1 MEEEEEKLG
10 REKRIDRQCRDVSL
24 SRRPLQVNGD
34 RGVGIKCEPGFGL
47 VVCPVIQLGD
57 AVEESSHA
65 NDAFDGRD
73 GDTYQQEV
81 TTLEIRS
88 TFREVRNRYVV
99 VQLASSPN

>member
-1 MEEEEEKLG
+1 
-10 REKRIDRQCRDVSL
+10 
-24 SRRPLQVNGD
+24 VNGD
-34 RGVGIKCEPGFGL
+34 PRSWVQCEPGFGL